1 MTAIDN
7 VEARM
12 RETRSQYRQMQKPMI
27 ESEGV
32 VSGTETMVRP
42 DLPERGKW
50 PKRVVH
56 RAFKKIRGSETEMGI
71 PRSPT
76 NRFDREAMSAV
87 VQAIQGETPVDPTL
101 LDEFTSRASVVQ
113 AKNELLDEQSWT
125 NGVFIDTGKGLS
137 RHHSLYAV
145 RYDGRDPEVRYRD
158 SDVPTF
164 FIAGAASV
172 PEQNRT
178 LIAAEAIGEKK
189 ELFAF
194 EYRQQ
199 RQEKTGRRSIPD
211 RFLNPTEKD
220 VEGIVSGI
228 ISSGR
233 KEIDLAGESLGA
245 AYIVRVAAD
254 TRLKEAGVKIRNI
267 DIFQPVGFES
277 RKVTEMGKVDL
288 PIGKRNESDPEFR
301 TIMVD
306 QGNDAAYEGSF
317 AQLHKMPPVVKEIK
331 GILGF
336 TSVAKA
342 AGTHIVTSEVLREA
356 VQNSSGQV
364 RIIAGDLDKV
374 SRLSAILPTVI
385 ETGVWLSEEDRNRL
399 SVVVVRGADHT
410 DIVIHA
416 VGLLRAL
423 GEGKKDMD
431 LDDLETTWA
440 ERILKEIKNG
450 ASETTSSI

>member
-12 RETRSQYRQMQKPMI
+12 RETRSRYRDMQKPMI
-27 ESEGV
+27 EPGGV
-32 VSGTETMVRP
+32 VAGTETMVRP

-56 RAFKKIRGSETEMGI
+56 RAFKKIAGDSQEKGI

-87 VQAIQGETPVDPTL
+87 VQAIQGETPVDPVL
-101 LDEFTSRASVVQ
+101 LDEFTARASVVQ

-125 NGVFIDTGKGLS
+125 NGVFMDVGKGLS
-137 RHHSLYAV
+137 RHHSLYTV
-145 RYDGRDPEVRYRD
+145 RYDGRDPEVRFQD
-158 SDVPTF
+158 SEVPTF
-164 FIAGAASV
+164 FVAGAASV

-178 LIAAEAIGEKK
+178 IIAAEAIGEKK
-189 ELFAF
+189 EVFAF

-254 TRLKEAGVKIRNI
+254 KRLKEAGVKIRNI

-277 RKVTEMGKVDL
+277 RKVPEMGKVDL
-288 PIGKRNESDPEFR
+288 PIGKRNEADPEFR

-317 AQLHKMPPVVKEIK
+317 AKLHKMPPVVKEIK

-336 TSVAKA
+336 TSVTRA
-342 AGTHIVTSEVLREA
+342 AGTHIVTSEVLQEA
-356 VQNSSGQV
+356 VQNTSGQV
-364 RIIAGDLDKV
+364 RIVAGDLDKV
-374 SRLSAILPTVI
+374 SRLSAILETVAQ
-385 ETGVWLSEEDRNRL
+385 TGASLSEEERSRL
-399 SVVVVRGADHT
+399 SVAVVRGADHT

-416 VGLLRAL
+416 VGLLREL
-423 GEGKKDMD
+423 GKGKKDMP

-440 ERILKEIKNG
+440 ERILKEIKQD
-450 ASETTSSI
+450 TSTANSSV